1 MIMDQTMLEQ
11 EQASERKDLIS
22 DITESKM
29 ELKML
34 NQDQGNSSDPELAVY
49 PESVQLAWQ
58 SHYDKVEASHQLVQ
72 TRPLS
77 EYEKAG
83 GYIGLEAGFIESKV
97 RNATRDA
104 GAVDVTEKQIRD
116 LLLSLVDREKLKTV
130 GKPASQLKVG

>member
-1 MIMDQTMLEQ
+1 MGRVERDLNEDDQVLPVRLRLVLQ
-11 EQASERKDLIS
+11 GLSQ
-22 DITESKM
+22 
-29 ELKML
+29 L
-34 NQDQGNSSDPELAVY
+34 NKLTV
-49 PESVQLAWQ
+49 
-58 SHYDKVEASHQLVQ
+58 
-72 TRPLS
+72 S